1 MSPTDLYGPE
11 VCDEEDAEDDA
22 LCRDCHGSGHG
33 SGSGSGDGHWYGDG
47 YGDGDG

>member
-22 LCRDCHGSGHG
+22 LCRDCHGY
-33 SGSGSGDGHWYGDG
+33 GSGDGDG
-47 YGDGDG
+47 